1 MGIAK
6 DYGLKCPLCSAEEK
20 WDRLYGDCYHCGY
33 RTNGLNWKAKL
44 RAWLID
50 IVREAIRIEDAEI
63 LLRNNFFQSRPTG
76 SIPRLSPMSW
86 REDIASK
93 PVTSTPIPVQEKS
106 FEQFQDESIA
116 EQATYYAPKE
126 I

>member
-1 MGIAK
+1 MRK
-6 DYGLKCPLCSAEEK
+6 L
-20 WDRLYGDCYHCGY
+20 
-33 RTNGLNWKAKL
+33 KAKL

-50 IVREAIRIEDAEI
+50 LVREAIRIEFAAHRFEQEKFAFD
-63 LLRNNFFQSRPTG
+63 NFPTYARRV
-76 SIPRLSPMSW
+76 P
-86 REDIASK
+86 ASK
-93 PVTSTPIPVQEKS
+93 PVTATPIPTQEKS